1 MACVGSTPETSR
13 MQEEPR
19 PVEVHLFAAARAAAG
34 VDVIVVREGSL
45 AEVLAEAVAKA
56 PGLGDVVQRCSVL
69 VDGMAAHADDVT
81 VSAGARVDVLPP
93 FAGG

>member
-1 MACVGSTPETSR
+1 MACVGSGPETSR

-34 VDVIVVREGSL
+34 VDVIEVRAGSL
-45 AEVLAEAVAKA
+45 GDVLAEAVAKA

-69 VDGMAAHADDVT
+69 VDGVATHSDDVT
-81 VSAGARVDVLPP
+81 VPAGARIDVLPP